1 MNNYIV
7 FKNIS
12 KKYKETEAL
21 KNISFAIKKG
31 EIVSVLGPSGSGK
44 STLLELICGFEK
56 PDSGEIIIDGENIE
70 DKEPKDR
77 DISMIFQNYAL
88 MPHLNVY
95 ENISFGMKIRKEKK
109 KDIKEKTLWAAKI
122 LQLEDV
128 LYKKP
133 KELSGGQRQRV
144 AIGRGIVRN
153 PKLFLMDEPL
163 SNLDYKLRME
173 TCSEI
178 VNLNREIKGT
188 TLYVTHDQEEA
199 ILISDR
205 LVILNKGV
213 IMQIGT
219 GKEIYDKP
227 KNKFVA
233 EFIGKTKMNFLDI
246 KKESNKFFLEE
257 IGTIETDKFS
267 YIKDGN
273 YILGIRSEDIE
284 LKNDSNIKG
293 NVVGSVYL
301 GGEYITEIELKNK
314 ILKVKTNKD
323 LSYKLGGTVGISF
336 NLDKINIF
344 DQNTNENL
352 RRD

>member
-56 PDSGEIIIDGENIE
+56 PDSGEIIIGGENLE
-70 DKEPKDR
+70 GKEPKDR

>member
-1 MNNYIV
+1 
-7 FKNIS
+7 
-12 KKYKETEAL
+12 
-21 KNISFAIKKG
+21 
-31 EIVSVLGPSGSGK
+31 
-44 STLLELICGFEK
+44 
-56 PDSGEIIIDGENIE
+56 
-70 DKEPKDR
+70 
-77 DISMIFQNYAL
+77 
-88 MPHLNVY
+88 
-95 ENISFGMKIRKEKK
+95 
-109 KDIKEKTLWAAKI
+109 
-122 LQLEDV
+122 
-128 LYKKP
+128 
-133 KELSGGQRQRV
+133 
-144 AIGRGIVRN
+144 
-153 PKLFLMDEPL
+153 
-163 SNLDYKLRME
+163 
-173 TCSEI
+173 
-178 VNLNREIKGT
+178 
-188 TLYVTHDQEEA
+188 
-199 ILISDR
+199 
-205 LVILNKGV
+205 
-213 IMQIGT
+213 MQIGT
-219 GKEIYDKP
+219 GKEIYDRP

-246 KKESNKFFLEE
+246 KKESDKFFLEE

-284 LKNDSNIKG
+284 LKNDSSIKG

>member
-56 PDSGEIIIDGENIE
+56 PDSGEIIIDGENLE
-70 DKEPKDR
+70 GKEPKDR

-109 KDIKEKTLWAAKI
+109 KDIKEKTLWASKI

-273 YILGIRSEDIE
+273 YTLGIRSEDIE

>member
-1 MNNYIV
+1 MTNYIV

-70 DKEPKDR
+70 GKEPKDR

-257 IGTIETDKFS
+257 IGTIEADKFS

>member
-56 PDSGEIIIDGENIE
+56 SDSGEIIIDGENIE
-70 DKEPKDR
+70 GKEPRDR
-77 DISMIFQNYAL
+77 NISMIFQNYAL

-205 LVILNKGV
+205 LVILNKGA

-219 GKEIYDKP
+219 GKEIYDRP

-246 KKESNKFFLEE
+246 KKESDKFFLEE

-284 LKNDSNIKG
+284 LKNDSSIKG

>member
-70 DKEPKDR
+70 SKEPRDR
-77 DISMIFQNYAL
+77 NISMIFQNYAL

-178 VNLNREIKGT
+178 VNLNKEIKGT

-205 LVILNKGV
+205 LVILNKGA

-219 GKEIYDKP
+219 GKEIYDRP

-246 KKESNKFFLEE
+246 KKESDKFFLEE

-284 LKNDSNIKG
+284 LKNDSSIKG

>member
-70 DKEPKDR
+70 SKEPRDR
-77 DISMIFQNYAL
+77 NISMIFQNYAL

-128 LYKKP
+128 IYKKP

-205 LVILNKGV
+205 LVILNKGA

-219 GKEIYDKP
+219 GKEIYDRP

-246 KKESNKFFLEE
+246 KKESDKFFLEE

-284 LKNDSNIKG
+284 LKNDSSIKG

>member
-21 KNISFAIKKG
+21 KNISFVIKKG

-56 PDSGEIIIDGENIE
+56 PDSGEIIIDSENLE
-70 DKEPKDR
+70 GKEPKDR

>member
-70 DKEPKDR
+70 GKEPKDR

-246 KKESNKFFLEE
+246 KKESNKFFLEK
-257 IGTIETDKFS
+257 IGI
-267 YIKDGN
+267 
-273 YILGIRSEDIE
+273 
-284 LKNDSNIKG
+284 
-293 NVVGSVYL
+293 
-301 GGEYITEIELKNK
+301 
-314 ILKVKTNKD
+314 
-323 LSYKLGGTVGISF
+323 
-336 NLDKINIF
+336 IF
-344 DQNTNENL
+344 
-352 RRD
+352 

>member
-1 MNNYIV
+1 MNNYII

-21 KNISFAIKKG
+21 KNVSFAIKKG

-70 DKEPKDR
+70 GKEPKDR

-95 ENISFGMKIRKEKK
+95 ENISFGMKI
-109 KDIKEKTLWAAKI
+109 IKEKTLWAAKI

-301 GGEYITEIELKNK
+301 GREYITEIELKNK

>member
-31 EIVSVLGPSGSGK
+31 DIVSVLGPSGSGK

-70 DKEPKDR
+70 GKEPKDR

-109 KDIKEKTLWAAKI
+109 KDIEEKTLWAAKI

-257 IGTIETDKFS
+257 IGTIEADKFS

>member
-21 KNISFAIKKG
+21 KNVSFAIKKG

-56 PDSGEIIIDGENIE
+56 PDSGEIIIDGENLE
-70 DKEPKDR
+70 GKEPKDR

>member
-1 MNNYIV
+1 
-7 FKNIS
+7 
-12 KKYKETEAL
+12 
-21 KNISFAIKKG
+21 
-31 EIVSVLGPSGSGK
+31 
-44 STLLELICGFEK
+44 
-56 PDSGEIIIDGENIE
+56 
-70 DKEPKDR
+70 
-77 DISMIFQNYAL
+77 
-88 MPHLNVY
+88 
-95 ENISFGMKIRKEKK
+95 
-109 KDIKEKTLWAAKI
+109 
-122 LQLEDV
+122 
-128 LYKKP
+128 
-133 KELSGGQRQRV
+133 
-144 AIGRGIVRN
+144 
-153 PKLFLMDEPL
+153 
-163 SNLDYKLRME
+163 
-173 TCSEI
+173 
-178 VNLNREIKGT
+178 
-188 TLYVTHDQEEA
+188 
-199 ILISDR
+199 
-205 LVILNKGV
+205 
-213 IMQIGT
+213 MQIGT

>member
-70 DKEPKDR
+70 GKEPRDR
-77 DISMIFQNYAL
+77 NISMIFQNYAL

-205 LVILNKGV
+205 LVILNKGA

-219 GKEIYDKP
+219 GKEIYDRP

-246 KKESNKFFLEE
+246 KKESDKFFLEE

-284 LKNDSNIKG
+284 LKNDSSIKG

>member
-56 PDSGEIIIDGENIE
+56 PDSGEIIIDGENLE
-70 DKEPKDR
+70 GKEPKDR

>member
-70 DKEPKDR
+70 RKEPKDR

-178 VNLNREIKGT
+178 VNLNKEIKGT

-205 LVILNKGV
+205 LVILNKGA

-219 GKEIYDKP
+219 GKEIYDRP

-246 KKESNKFFLEE
+246 KKESDKFFLEE

-284 LKNDSNIKG
+284 LKNDSSIKG